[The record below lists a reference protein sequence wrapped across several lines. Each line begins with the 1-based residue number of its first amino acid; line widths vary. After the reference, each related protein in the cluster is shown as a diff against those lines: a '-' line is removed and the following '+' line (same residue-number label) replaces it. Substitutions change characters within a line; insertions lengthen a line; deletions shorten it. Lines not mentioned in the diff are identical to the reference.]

1 MKSVAQKLDIISIR
15 NQFPILHQQVNGK
28 PLIYFDNA
36 ATTQKPEA
44 VIDALVKYYTTDN
57 ANIHRAAHTLAAR
70 STDMFEDTRKTIQTF
85 INAKEVE
92 ECIFTKGVTE
102 SINLVAQT
110 WGRKFLQAGDEVIIT
125 SMEHHSNI
133 VPWQMICE
141 EKGAILKVIPINESG
156 ELLMDEYE
164 KMLSSKTKMVAC
176 VWVSNALGTINP
188 VKEII
193 TKAHAV
199 GAKVLL
205 DGAQACSHLEVDV
218 QDLDCDFLAVSSHK
232 LYGPTGVGVLYGK
245 RALLE
250 SMPPYQG
257 GGEMIKEVSFEKTT
271 YNEIPYKFEAGTP
284 NIGDVIAFKYALDFV
299 NEIGKENIAA
309 HENALLKH
317 CVNGLLEIN
326 HSVETLHATSNSE
339 KTLHATSLQ
348 EPINHSTIKPITLI
362 GTAKEKVSVQSFII
376 KGMHHFDAG
385 MMLDAKG
392 IAVRTGHHCTQPLMN
407 CLGVDGTIRASF
419 SVYNTLEEVDVFLEA
434 VKKLVTLSNQPSHS

>member
-1 MKSVAQKLDIISIR
+1 MSKLNILSIR
-15 NQFPILHQQVNGK
+15 NQFPILHQEVNGK

-36 ATTQKPEA
+36 ATTQKPQS
-44 VIDALVKYYTTDN
+44 VIDSLVKYYSHDN

-70 STDMFEDTRKTIQTF
+70 STDMFEDTRKTIQAF

-110 WGRKFLQAGDEVIIT
+110 WGRKFLNAGDEVIIT
-125 SMEHHSNI
+125 TMEHHSNI

-141 EKGAILKVIPINESG
+141 EKNAILKVIPINDAG
-156 ELLMDEYE
+156 ELLMENYG
-164 KMLSSKTKMVAC
+164 KMLTSKTKMVAC

-193 TKAHAV
+193 EKAHAV

-218 QDLDCDFLAVSSHK
+218 QDLDCDFLAISSHK

-245 RALLE
+245 RELLE
-250 SMPPYQG
+250 TMPPYQG
-257 GGEMIKEVSFEKTT
+257 GGEMIKEVSFDKTT
-271 YNEIPYKFEAGTP
+271 YNDIPYKFEAGTP
-284 NIGDVIAFKYALDFV
+284 NIGDVIAFKYALDFI
-299 NEIGKENIAA
+299 NEIGKENIAT
-309 HENALLKH
+309 HENELLKH
-317 CVNGLLEIN
+317 CVDGLEQIN
-326 HSVETLHATSNSE
+326 KS
-339 KTLHATSLQ
+339 
-348 EPINHSTIKPITLI
+348 PNHQIIQLI

-376 KGMHHFDAG
+376 NGMHHFDAG

-392 IAVRTGHHCTQPLMN
+392 IAVRTGHHCTQPLMSY
-407 CLGVDGTIRASF
+407 LGVDGTIRASF

-434 VKKLVTLSNQPSHS
+434 VKKLVVLTAKHTK

>member
-1 MKSVAQKLDIISIR
+1 MSKLDIISIR
-15 NQFPILHQQVNGK
+15 NQFPILHQEVNGK

-36 ATTQKPEA
+36 ATTQKPKS
-44 VIDALVKYYTTDN
+44 VIDALVKYYSHDN

-70 STDMFEDTRKTIQTF
+70 STDMFEDTRKTIQAF
-85 INAKEVE
+85 INAKEAE

-110 WGRKFLQAGDEVIIT
+110 WGRKFLNAGDEVIIT
-125 SMEHHSNI
+125 TMEHHSNI

-141 EKGAILKVIPINESG
+141 EKGAILKVILINNAG
-156 ELLMDEYE
+156 ELLMDEYD

-193 TKAHAV
+193 EKAHAV

-218 QDLDCDFLAVSSHK
+218 QDLDCDFLAISSHK

-245 RALLE
+245 RELLE
-250 SMPPYQG
+250 AMPPYQG
-257 GGEMIKEVSFEKTT
+257 GGEMIKEVSFVKTT

-284 NIGDVIAFKYALDFV
+284 NIGDVIAFKYALDFI
-299 NEIGKENIAA
+299 NEIGKENIAK
-309 HENALLKH
+309 HENELLKH
-317 CVNGLLEIN
+317 CVDGLLDIN
-326 HSVETLHATSNSE
+326 KSVETLHATSNNE

-348 EPINHSTIKPITLI
+348 QPINQSTNQPINLI
-362 GTAKEKVSVQSFII
+362 GTAKQKVSVQSFII
-376 KGMHHFDAG
+376 NGMHHFDAG

-407 CLGVDGTIRASF
+407 RFGLDGTIRASF

-434 VKKLVTLSNQPSHS
+434 VKKLVVLTAKNTK

>member
-1 MKSVAQKLDIISIR
+1 MQNQSVLSVKSVANLKIMSKLDIISIR
-15 NQFPILHQQVNGK
+15 NQFPILHQEVNGK
-28 PLIYFDNA
+28 PLVYFDNA
-36 ATTQKPEA
+36 ATTQKPQA
-44 VIDALVKYYTTDN
+44 VIDALVKYYNTDN

-70 STDMFEDTRKTIQTF
+70 STDMFEDTRKTIQAF

-125 SMEHHSNI
+125 TMEHHSNI

-141 EKGAILKVIPINESG
+141 EKGAILKVIPINEAG
-156 ELLMDEYE
+156 ELLMDEYD

-193 TKAHAV
+193 QKAHAV

-245 RALLE
+245 RELLE
-250 SMPPYQG
+250 AIPPYQG

-284 NIGDVIAFKYALDFV
+284 NIGDVIAFKYSLDFV
-299 NEIGKENIAA
+299 NEIGKQNIAT
-309 HENALLKH
+309 HENELLKH
-317 CVNGLLEIN
+317 CVDGLDSIN
-326 HSVETLHATSNSE
+326 V

-348 EPINHSTIKPITLI
+348 EQPITLI
-362 GTAKEKVSVQSFII
+362 GTAKQKVSVQSFVIN
-376 KGMHHFDAG
+376 GMHHFDAG

-407 CLGVDGTIRASF
+407 RLGLDGTIRASF

-434 VKKLVTLSNQPSHS
+434 VQRLVKLSNK